1 MSVSDALVLG
11 SPLLNSEEVRVHL
24 AGLLNRSDEI
34 EMGTGMS
41 MGMNMIM
48 GIGIGASN

>member
-1 MSVSDALVLG
+1 MSVSDAQVLG

-24 AGLLNRSDEI
+24 AGFLNRSDEE

-41 MGMNMIM
+41 MGTSMSM